1 MYIITGLGNPTPE
14 YRGTRHNVGFAAIDR
29 IAEEMGCS
37 VMEKMKK
44 AHVGNGRVGA
54 EKVLLAKPQTYMN
67 LSGESVRALTD
78 FYKID
83 PERELIVICDDINL
97 PPGKV
102 RIRAKGSAGGHNGLK
117 NIILNLGTEQFIRV
131 RVGVGARPDRMDL
144 VDYVLGRPTGE
155 DKELMEEGI
164 NRAAKA
170 ALAIVT
176 DGVDAAMNQFNG

>member
-29 IAEEMGCS
+29 MAEKMGCS
-37 VMEKMKK
+37 VLEKMKK
-44 AHVGNGRVGA
+44 AHVGSGRVGSQ
-54 EKVLLAKPQTYMN
+54 KVLLAKPQTYMN
-67 LSGESVRALTD
+67 LSGESVRALAD

-83 PERELIVICDDINL
+83 PESELIVICDDINL

-117 NIILNLGTEQFIRV
+117 NIILNLGTDQFIRV

-144 VDYVLGRPTGE
+144 ADYVLGRPSGE
-155 DKELMEEGI
+155 DRELMEEGI
-164 NRAAKA
+164 AKAAEA

-176 DGVDAAMNQFNG
+176 DGVDAAMNKFN